1 MGTPAPPVQA
11 AFDERRYTASVTQ
24 TLPQFWARFGGL
36 PGVVGK
42 HVIDFGCARGGMVH
56 TMLEAGAKSAAGIDI
71 NPDYIAFARDKHA
84 EQWGER
90 AQFICGDIREE
101 NLEPADIITSCNVME
116 HVMHLPETLAALVQK
131 AKPGGELFIGFSPL
145 WHSPFGHHRLMESR
159 LPWAHL
165 PRNNHA
171 FLDRLID
178 DEGRSPETIQELGF
192 NGATPAD
199 FRAALKGL
207 PVEVISARR
216 NVATSPLKQIA
227 MKAMLAPAIIPALE
241 KYVTI
246 GIYWHLR
253 RTK

>member
-1 MGTPAPPVQA
+1 MTDQA
-11 AFDERRYTASVTQ
+11 AFDERRYAHSVTQ

-36 PGVVGK
+36 PDVVGK
-42 HVIDFGCARGGMVH
+42 HVLDFGCARGGMVH
-56 TMLEAGAKSAAGIDI
+56 TLLEAGAQSAAGIDI
-71 NPDYIAFARDKHA
+71 NPDYITFAEEKHA
-84 EQWGER
+84 QWGAR
-90 AQFICGDIREE
+90 AQFICGDIRQER
-101 NLEPADIITSCNVME
+101 LEPADIITSCNVME
-116 HVMHLPETLAALVQK
+116 HVTPLPETLAALVQC

-145 WHSPFGHHRLMESR
+145 WHSPFGHHRLMETR

-165 PRNNHA
+165 PRNNRA

-178 DEGRSPETIQELGF
+178 DDGNSPETIQELGF

-199 FRAALKGL
+199 FRAALTGL

-216 NVATSPLKQIA
+216 NVAVSPFKKIA
-227 MKAMLAPAIIPALE
+227 MKAMLAPSIIPSLE

>member
-1 MGTPAPPVQA
+1 MISDGDTR
-11 AFDERRYTASVTQ
+11 FRD
-24 TLPQFWARFGGL
+24 PQIFNF
-36 PGVVGK
+36 
-42 HVIDFGCARGGMVH
+42 F
-56 TMLEAGAKSAAGIDI
+56 
-71 NPDYIAFARDKHA
+71 
-84 EQWGER
+84 
-90 AQFICGDIREE
+90 
-101 NLEPADIITSCNVME
+101 
-116 HVMHLPETLAALVQK
+116 
-131 AKPGGELFIGFSPL
+131 
-145 WHSPFGHHRLMESR
+145 
-159 LPWAHL
+159 
-165 PRNNHA
+165 
-171 FLDRLID
+171 DRLID

-207 PVEVISARR
+207 PVEVISTRR